1 MPKGKRTR
9 TATKG
14 KRTNALPATTK
25 GAPPPLFAMLQRVI
39 AHPCNVGRYMLVVS
53 ADDARRSFRQLALY
67 VQENKALL
75 DYSGAEITFN
85 ITDHVVE
92 VCKGRF
98 GQGEQDFEEIR
109 VMKVVEKQKNAGQQG
124 GVTSLLL

>member
-39 AHPCNVGRYMLVVS
+39 ANPCSSGRYMMVVSAENVGRG
-53 ADDARRSFRQLALY
+53 FKQLALY
-67 VQENKALL
+67 VHENKDLL
-75 DYSGAEITFN
+75 DYAGAEIMFN

-92 VCKGRF
+92 ICKGRF
-98 GQGEQDFEEIR
+98 GPGEQDFEEIR
-109 VMKVVEKQKNAGQQG
+109 VMKVVEKQKSAE
-124 GVTSLLL
+124 